1 MVWTFQTA
9 HDIKFADF
17 QVNYLPRMVSSSI
30 IIKGFAFDRPRIPI
44 RYLDRVAPWL
54 HYVPIQVDFSDLHDA
69 LVFFRGDANGEGAHD
84 DLARKIAEA
93 GRQWS
98 QTFWRR
104 EDLAAYFFRYA
115 C

>member
-17 QVNYLPRMVSSSI
+17 QVNYLPRMVSSNV